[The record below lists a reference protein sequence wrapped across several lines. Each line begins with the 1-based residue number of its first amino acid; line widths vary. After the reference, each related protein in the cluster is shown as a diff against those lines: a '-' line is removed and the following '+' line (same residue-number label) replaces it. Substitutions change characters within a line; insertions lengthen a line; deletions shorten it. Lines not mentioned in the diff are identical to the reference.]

1 MRIFGKTAAVSIT
14 LAGGLVLAGCGS
26 GGGGTSPGTTAS
38 ETSNAGTGGSQSAV
52 PGAAAD
58 IGKGKTVAFLLP
70 ENTVTRW
77 EQQDGPAF
85 VEAMKKFAPGAEVK
99 LYNALGDPA
108 TQLAQAKTAL
118 TAGASVLVVIPTD
131 TAAAAAIV
139 TEAHNEKVPVISY
152 SRLIKGDVDYFIGKD
167 SVEVGRDQGQWLADN
182 TKDGDNIAIL
192 NGSPD
197 DSNAHLFNEGYMS
210 VLQPLFD
217 AKKRTMV
224 GDLWV
229 DKYDPAKAQAAM
241 EQLLTKN
248 HNNIQGVLAAND
260 GIAGGAVAALREVGL
275 DGKVSAITGLDATLA
290 GVQRILQGT
299 QGMSILQPIHE
310 FGAGA
315 AELTAMLLQG
325 QTPPATFFSLTTD
338 NGVAK
343 VPTHAVKIMPI
354 TKDNVMAPV
363 DGGLFT
369 KDELCKGI
377 AAGTGPC

>member
-1 MRIFGKTAAVSIT
+1 
-14 LAGGLVLAGCGS
+14 
-26 GGGGTSPGTTAS
+26 
-38 ETSNAGTGGSQSAV
+38 
-52 PGAAAD
+52 
-58 IGKGKTVAFLLP
+58 
-70 ENTVTRW
+70 
-77 EQQDGPAF
+77 
-85 VEAMKKFAPGAEVK
+85 MKKFAPGAEVK